1 MNGYGNGSGYM
12 NGGGFFFMG
21 IVLLVLVGL
30 GVWLVSRNNRR
41 K

>member
-21 IVLLVLVGL
+21 LILLVLVGL
-30 GVWLVSRNNRR
+30 GFWLVSRNKRR
-41 K
+41 